1 MPLRPPAGFIRPGYD
16 PLKVPNAPTI
26 GTPSAG
32 NTQVSVVFTAPTNV
46 GGSAITGY
54 QAVAYASG
62 SYVSNTAGTSSPI
75 TVTGL
80 SNGTA
85 YTFQVWAQNTYG
97 PSAYSA
103 MSASATPS
111 PPSFI
116 SDLYNG
122 YGNSVATDSS
132 SIVYVAGYQSS
143 VNYWE
148 LAKYDST
155 GTLLWQKNFD
165 VTGSY
170 VKIRTDS
177 SGNVLLVQPSSSNIR
192 VIKVSSSGTITWQR
206 TIIGWPSGCSG
217 VQIQYAGVSCDTS
230 GNVYVSAPVYA
241 NCQYGYTVVK
251 INSSGTI
258 QWSRSL
264 QSNLY
269 GSEFVSCAADSSGNV
284 YSVGGTTYGSYN
296 RAFICKHD
304 TSGNLVWQRVIG
316 SNSSSSAYAKGVAVS
331 SDGSQVFL
339 AGEVN
344 GGYNQALLACYDS
357 SGNLSWARTL
367 DNGSTTYGIGVACD
381 SSSNA
386 YITGYTSSNSAM
398 YMAKYNSSGTI
409 QWQRSITNASSRKSY
424 GYDAAVDANGSPIF
438 FGLNTNSSNADAR
451 FFTVKLPSDGSKTGT
466 YTVSSTTWV
475 YGASSLTAANYTPDY
490 NLSPGKTPDSL
501 SLSLTTPA
509 YVLNTS
515 SMTTGTVT
523 LT

>member
-26 GTPSAG
+26 GTPTAG
-32 NTQVSVVFTAPTNV
+32 NTQVSVAFTAPANV

-54 QAVAYASG
+54 QAITYAG
-62 SYVSNTAGTSSPI
+62 GTYVSNTAGSASPI

-97 PSAYSA
+97 PGPFSA

-116 SDLYNG
+116 SNLYNG
-122 YGNSVATDSS
+122 YGQSVTTDSS
-132 SIVYVAGYQSS
+132 SNIYVAGYISS
-143 VNYWE
+143 TNYLE

-155 GTLLWQKNFD
+155 GTLTWQKNFD
-165 VTGSY
+165 ITGSY
-170 VKIRTDS
+170 ITVRTDS
-177 SGNVLLVQPSSSNIR
+177 AGNILLVAPTGGNIR
-192 VIKVSSSGTITWQR
+192 IVKVDPTGAITWQKSMS
-206 TIIGWPSGCSG
+206 GWPSGCSG
-217 VQIQYAGVSCDTS
+217 VQIQYAGVSCDS
-230 GNVYVSAPVYA
+230 SNNVYVSAPVYA
-241 NCQYGYTVVK
+241 NCQYGYTVAK

-264 QSNLY
+264 QNNLY
-269 GSEFVSCAADSSGNV
+269 GSVIVSCAADSSGNV
-284 YSVGGTTYGSYN
+284 YSVGGATYGSYN

-316 SNSSSSAYAKGVAVS
+316 QNSSSSAYAHGVAVS
-331 SDGSQVFL
+331 SDGSNIFL

-367 DNGSTTYGIGVACD
+367 DNGSTTYGYGVACD

-386 YITGYTSSNSAM
+386 YILGYTSSNTAM
-398 YMAKYNSSGTI
+398 FMAKYNSSGTI
-409 QWQRSITNASSRKSY
+409 QWQRSITNAASRKSY
-424 GYDAAVDANGSPIF
+424 GFDAAVDANGSPVF
-438 FGLNTNSSNADAR
+438 FGYNVNSSSADAR

-475 YGASSLTAANYTPDY
+475 YGASSLTAANYSPDY

-501 SLSLTTPA
+501 SLSLSAQA
-509 YVLNTS
+509 YNLNTS
-515 SMTTGTVT
+515 SLTTGTVT